1 LKETGQLDNTLIIF
15 TGDNGLLNG
24 EHGMVDKRTMH
35 EPSIRTPLVVRYPGL
50 GKGTGDRGQGTGVR
64 TIEQQVLTI
73 DFAPSILEICG
84 VAPLK
89 KTHGTSWKKLAQGD
103 ATGWRTAWYYEY
115 NYEQQFPYTPN
126 VRGVR
131 TDRYKYIH
139 YPQGNGSPDRHMA
152 ELYDLKADSDETV
165 NLISK
170 PEHAKAVVEL
180 QHELQRLIAAADGLP
195 DKMPLDEGIKSA
207 LPAQAIR

>member
-1 LKETGQLDNTLIIF
+1 
-15 TGDNGLLNG
+15 
-24 EHGMVDKRTMH
+24 
-35 EPSIRTPLVVRYPGL
+35 VRYPGSMQTS
-50 GKGTGDRGQGTGVR
+50 GR
-64 TIEQQVLTI
+64 TIDQQVLTI
-73 DFAPSILEICG
+73 DFAPSILDICG

-89 KTHGTSWKKLAQGD
+89 KTHGASWKKLAQGD
-103 ATGWRTAWYYEY
+103 ATGWRKSWYYEY

-139 YPQGNGSPDRHMA
+139 YPHGDGSPDRHMA
-152 ELYDLKADSDETV
+152 ELYDLKADPDETA

-170 PEHAKAVVEL
+170 PEHAKTIVEL
-180 QHELQRLIAAADGLP
+180 QQELQRLMAAADGLP

>member
-1 LKETGQLDNTLIIF
+1 
-15 TGDNGLLNG
+15 
-24 EHGMVDKRTMH
+24 
-35 EPSIRTPLVVRYPGL
+35 VRYPGL
-50 GKGTGDRGQGTGVR
+50 TQSSRK
-64 TIEQQVLTI
+64 TIDQQVLTI
-73 DFAPSILEICG
+73 DFAPSILDICG
-84 VAPLK
+84 VSPLK
-89 KTHGTSWKKLAQGD
+89 KTHGASWKNLVQGD
-103 ATGWRTAWYYEY
+103 SGGWRTSWYYEY

-139 YPQGNGSPDRHMA
+139 YPPGDGAPDRHMA
-152 ELYDLKADSDETV
+152 ELYDLKADPDETV

-170 PEHAKAVVEL
+170 PEHAKTVVEL
-180 QHELQRLIAAADGLP
+180 QHELQRLIVAADGLP